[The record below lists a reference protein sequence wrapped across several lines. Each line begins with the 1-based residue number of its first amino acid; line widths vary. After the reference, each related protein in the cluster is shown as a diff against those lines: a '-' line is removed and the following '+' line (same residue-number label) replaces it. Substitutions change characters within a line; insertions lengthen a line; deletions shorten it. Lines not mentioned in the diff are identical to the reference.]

1 MTARRLLAAVA
12 LLATATLTLTACD
25 GDGDTGAGPSASG
38 SPSATV
44 SASPGGSVQPSAS
57 ATHTSTKPKPPATT
71 KPSTSKAPSRDCT
84 AAAQHP
90 GHKVLN
96 VVSGVAGSTQLTA
109 TATKF
114 ICGPNVDNDGYFE
127 PNGPSAT
134 YQLAAGATAELVS
147 AESSISQRA
156 VSVPQLIQHINDCAQ
171 HREVAQPYGCF
182 GGNYD
187 ITVDSAGHITHISE
201 LYHP

>member
-1 MTARRLLAAVA
+1 MSARRLLATVA

-38 SPSATV
+38 TPSATV
-44 SASPGGSVQPSAS
+44 SASAS
-57 ATHTSTKPKPPATT
+57 TTPTGTKPTTGKPKPPVTA
-71 KPSTSKAPSRDCT
+71 KPSTSKAPSGDCT

-96 VVSGVAGSTQLTA
+96 VVSGAAGSTQLTA

-114 ICGPNVDNDGYFE
+114 VCGPNVDNDGYYE
-127 PNGPSAT
+127 PVGASAT
-134 YQLAAGATAELVS
+134 YQLAAGATAELVTLDS
-147 AESSISQRA
+147 TVSQRA
-156 VSVPQLIQHINDCAQ
+156 VSVPQLIQHVNDCAQ
-171 HREVAQPYGCF
+171 HREVAQPYSCF

-187 ITVDSAGHITHISE
+187 ITVDSVGHITHISE